1 MSTGNVSLHLMC
13 RSDDSITVIVDRRE
27 ITGSSV
33 FYLTRVDPESIYFL
47 VGWRGSLNR
56 DDI

>member
-33 FYLTRVDPESIYFL
+33 FYLTRVDPGSIYFL
-47 VGWRGSLNR
+47 VG
-56 DDI
+56 

>member
-13 RSDDSITVIVDRRE
+13 RSDDSMTVIVNRRA

-33 FYLTRVDPESIYFL
+33 FYLTRVDPGSIYFL
-47 VGWRGSLNR
+47 VGRR
-56 DDI
+56 DL